1 LRKTVAYKVYKS
13 RFPLRKLN
21 QKKIFK
27 RRSLRRIPQPRTA
40 GRGKIKQSKRKEA
53 KNDEK
58 DDRDKQYLKDCSV
71 APGKRSF
78 FERRHLV

>member
-1 LRKTVAYKVYKS
+1 MINSSISRKIL
-13 RFPLRKLN
+13 PG
-21 QKKIFK
+21 
-27 RRSLRRIPQPRTA
+27 A

-71 APGKRSF
+71 APGKGSF